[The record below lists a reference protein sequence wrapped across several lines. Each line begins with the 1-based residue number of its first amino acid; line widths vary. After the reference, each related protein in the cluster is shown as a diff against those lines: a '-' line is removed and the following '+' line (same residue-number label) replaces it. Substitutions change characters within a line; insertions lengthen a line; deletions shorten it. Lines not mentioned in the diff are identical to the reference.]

1 MLLYRLAP
9 EGLYAIRQGDEWRWL
24 ESNPLVEAVANWRLG
39 AEIPLGERQP
49 IAPVRPSKIVG
60 IGRNYVEHAAEL
72 GNAMPSEPL
81 VFLKAP
87 SSIIGPREAI
97 VLPPESERVEL
108 EGEIGLVMGRRLHRG
123 SRAESEAAIL
133 GITAANDVTA
143 RDLQRSDKTFARGK
157 SFDTF
162 CPLGP
167 AILVG
172 ADLLELQVET
182 RLDQQR
188 VQKGHVNE
196 MAWDPV
202 TLVEYVSRHMTL
214 EAGDLLLTG
223 TPAGVTPL
231 QAGQTVEVEVSGLEV
246 LSNPVVSW
254 SA

>member
-1 MLLYRLAP
+1 MLLYRLGS
-9 EGLYAIRQGDEWRWL
+9 ESRYAIRQRDEWRWL
-24 ESNPLVEAVANWRLG
+24 ESDPWHDAVESWRLG
-39 AEIPLGERQP
+39 SEVAEPERRPL
-49 IAPVRPSKIVG
+49 APVRPSKIIG

-72 GNAMPSEPL
+72 GNAMPTEPL
-81 VFLKAP
+81 IFLKAP
-87 SSIIGPREAI
+87 SSIIGPGEAI

-108 EGEIGLVMGRRLHRG
+108 EGEIGLVIGRRLRRG

-133 GITAANDVTA
+133 GVTAANDVTA

-167 AILVG
+167 AILVRP
-172 ADLLELQVET
+172 DLGELRVET
-182 RLDQQR
+182 RLDQKR
-188 VQKGHVNE
+188 VQEGHVDE

-214 EAGDLLLTG
+214 EPGDLLLTG

-231 QAGQTVEVEVSGLEV
+231 HAGQTVEVEVSGLDV
-246 LSNPVVSW
+246 LRNQVVSW

>member
-9 EGLYAIRQGDEWRWL
+9 EGRYAVRQGDQWWWL
-24 ESNPLVEAVANWRLG
+24 ESDPLVDDVKTWRLG
-39 AEIPLGERQP
+39 TEVAEAERRPL
-49 IAPVRPSKIVG
+49 APVRPSKIVG
-60 IGRNYVEHAAEL
+60 IGRNYVEHASEL

-81 VFLKAP
+81 IFLKAP
-87 SSIIGPREAI
+87 SSIVGPNEAI
-97 VLPPESERVEL
+97 VLPPESGRVEL
-108 EGEIGLVMGRRLHRG
+108 EGEIGVVIGRRIHRATHAG
-123 SRAESEAAIL
+123 SEAAIL

-162 CPLGP
+162 CPVGP
-167 AILVG
+167 AILIG
-172 ADLLELQVET
+172 ANLTDLRVET
-182 RLDQQR
+182 RLDLKLVQQ
-188 VQKGHVNE
+188 GHVEE

-214 EAGDLLLTG
+214 EPGDLLLTG

-231 QAGQTVEVEVSGLEV
+231 QAGQTVEVEVSGLDV
-246 LSNPVVSW
+246 LRNSVVSW